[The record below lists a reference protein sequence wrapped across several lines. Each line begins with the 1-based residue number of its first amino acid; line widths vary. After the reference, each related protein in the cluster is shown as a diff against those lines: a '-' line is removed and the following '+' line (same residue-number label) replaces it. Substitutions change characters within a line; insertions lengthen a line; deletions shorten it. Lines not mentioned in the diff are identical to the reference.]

1 MGYDVKCNMK
11 KIKVTP
17 GPTSY
22 AGDINEN
29 RTVSYNYKL
38 NNGGLAKPPLCH
50 KQLLIEKSLG
60 LKNGKNRSISNNR
73 SLNSQ

>member
-22 AGDINEN
+22 GGDLNEN
-29 RTVSYNYKL
+29 KTISYNYKL
-38 NNGGLAKPPLCH
+38 NNGGL
-50 KQLLIEKSLG
+50 
-60 LKNGKNRSISNNR
+60 
-73 SLNSQ
+73 